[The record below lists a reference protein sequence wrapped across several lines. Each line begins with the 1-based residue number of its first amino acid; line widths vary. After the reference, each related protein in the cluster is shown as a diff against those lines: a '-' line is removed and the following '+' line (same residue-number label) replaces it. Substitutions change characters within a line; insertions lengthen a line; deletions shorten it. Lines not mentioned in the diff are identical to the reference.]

1 MNVRVAF
8 KKLDWV
14 TKEQMRNG
22 KIKPGYT
29 FCGTNMIFYI
39 NMDITFTRKAR
50 LVADGHKTEAPAL
63 ITYSSVVSRDSVRIN
78 LTVASMNG
86 HDIFACDIGNSY
98 FNATCR
104 GGNMESC
111 WSRVWKLQRKCHN
124 HIQSLEWAEEL
135 KCIMERKLADMLRDI
150 GYFPSQSNSDVW
162 LKKDMNPDEYHY
174 WIICS
179 YMYKM
184 FCT

>member
-1 MNVRVAF
+1 
-8 KKLDWV
+8 
-14 TKEQMRNG
+14 MRNG

-39 NMDITFTRKAR
+39 NMDFTFTRKAR

-104 GGNMESC
+104 GGIWNLAEAEFGSYKESVIII
-111 WSRVWKLQRKCHN
+111 SRVLN
-124 HIQSLEWAEEL
+124 GL
-135 KCIMERKLADMLRDI
+135 KSSSASWRE
-150 GYFPSQSNSDVW
+150 N
-162 LKKDMNPDEYHY
+162 
-174 WIICS
+174 
-179 YMYKM
+179 
-184 FCT
+184 